1 MDSES
6 PSGTAERP
14 VVFVH
19 TDAERLRGRHACAM
33 ACAVA
38 AGRGIGRW
46 MSPPKVPECMAA
58 GKPIPASGIPA
69 PREIL
74 RHGGT
79 ALLLP
84 PGEPQTRAEAAP
96 GSLRDLGRA
105 AASGAKARA
114 ALLADPGRGVR
125 ATRIPARLPRFGGAA
140 VAA

>member
-6 PSGTAERP
+6 PSGAAERP

-33 ACAVA
+33 ARAVA

-46 MSPPKVPECMAA
+46 MSPPKVLGCMAT
-58 GKPIPASGIPA
+58 GEPIPAFDIPA
-69 PREIL
+69 LREIL
-74 RHGGT
+74 RHGET

-84 PGEPQTRAEAAP
+84 PGEPQTRAKAAP
-96 GSLRDLGRA
+96 GSLRD
-105 AASGAKARA
+105 
-114 ALLADPGRGVR
+114 PGRGVR
-125 ATRIPARLPRFGGAA
+125 AAHTLARLPRFGGAA